1 MSQAT
6 NQGVT
11 TPVAGGGG
19 GGAGGVTNCG
29 SDFCSRP
36 QTKHSDSWWWQC
48 SSAAHSSLHPW
59 PSPRHHRLEMTG
71 GVWVLIG
78 SMTRG
83 IGQEEEGDS
92 GQLSWTHDDG
102 VRCPETDRTVRVS
115 CPVLPTYLAPSH
127 LQRQAG
133 LRTLKFKCVRDSRGG
148 CCAVLCW
155 GDLFKFQVQ

>member
-11 TPVAGGGG
+11 RPVAGGG
-19 GGAGGVTNCG
+19 GGVTNCG

-36 QTKHSDSWWWQC
+36 QTKHSDSWWCQC
-48 SSAAHSSLHPW
+48 SSAAHSSLHPR
-59 PSPRHHRLEMTG
+59 PSPGHHRLEMTG

-115 CPVLPTYLAPSH
+115 CPVLPTYLHTSSVRPDSGH
-127 LQRQAG
+127 SSSSVLETAG
-133 LRTLKFKCVRDSRGG
+133 GAAVL
-148 CCAVLCW
+148 CCAVLCCAVLCCAVL
-155 GDLFKFQVQ
+155 G

>member
-1 MSQAT
+1 
-6 NQGVT
+6 
-11 TPVAGGGG
+11 
-19 GGAGGVTNCG
+19 
-29 SDFCSRP
+29 
-36 QTKHSDSWWWQC
+36 
-48 SSAAHSSLHPW
+48 
-59 PSPRHHRLEMTG
+59 MTG

-133 LRTLKFKCVRDSRGG
+133 HSSSSVLETAGG

-155 GDLFKFQVQ
+155 GDLLKFQVQ